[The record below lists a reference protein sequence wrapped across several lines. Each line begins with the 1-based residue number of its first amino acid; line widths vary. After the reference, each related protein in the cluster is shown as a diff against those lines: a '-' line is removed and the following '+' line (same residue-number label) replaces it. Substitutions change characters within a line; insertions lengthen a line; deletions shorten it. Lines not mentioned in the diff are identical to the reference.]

1 MDLSAV
7 RDFQGDCEIDYLF
20 NMSYESWP
28 FISQQLVIKDE
39 NRTKCLS
46 SKSQ

>member
-28 FISQQLVIKDE
+28 FISQKLIIRDE
-39 NRTKCLS
+39 KQNQVFVFQK
-46 SKSQ
+46 